1 LLHLTVLA
9 RGDTQVTAGDF
20 APAFFAL
27 ALLSALSGLVHV
39 RLRPDAGAEVS
50 GHVVRTAAGAART
63 QPGE

>member
-1 LLHLTVLA
+1 M
-9 RGDTQVTAGDF
+9 DF

-27 ALLSALSGLVHV
+27 GLLAALSALVHV

-50 GHVVRTAAGAART
+50 GHMPRSTGAAKT